1 MNSCLILVVLST
13 ELLVGHSIRSGLV
26 IQSLCICL
34 RYESTILFNLL
45 LLIFFLLPSVESGL
59 STMMAYLKRFIRPS
73 RQESDGRC

>member
-1 MNSCLILVVLST
+1 MFHFGTVLEITHHNTARGDCLILVVLST

-45 LLIFFLLPSVESGL
+45 LSIFFLLPSVVSGL
-59 STMMAYLKRFIRPS
+59 STMMA
-73 RQESDGRC
+73 